1 MNKLICV
8 VLFFI
13 SGILIYQILKMMCKC
28 NLKEGNYGYFGRVH
42 LQKCCPETFM
52 FSNTLNKCVAVCDN
66 CTINSYKEKL
76 VIDNDHCNNSKASE
90 VYDYN
95 KINRL
100 YKKDQL
106 LNQLDFYSDLFSDSA
121 SGVQPAEESG
131 SIGSGSAEFK
141 ADVGAGYRLND
152 KYERYFYEI
161 PEGYYYTSKNECD
174 SDYER
179 YNSLFP
185 NAEPL
190 PDIPEFY
197 INGTLV
203 DEHDCRG
210 HWKLDLT
217 EEQYVYIKDNDRLK
231 IKSNWKIDRQ
241 NEDKPTGVETE
252 KYIQD
257 NTTKIERIMDSI
269 GNLSSPVYKEYRN
282 FLDYYTNESVQGQNQ
297 RIIDT
302 KNTINNNRKIFCD
315 NLLNSIN
322 RHNTNK
328 NEDDP
333 GYVNPNNTSLYRSG
347 NNSASYTYTY
357 ICNSET
363 DTDNF
368 NYMNISTLCDN
379 NMINIDNINND
390 NKKNIRM
397 NIKDSQGC
405 YSPPIK
411 HLCPDESGENVDEN
425 KQFQCS

>member
-1 MNKLICV
+1 MNKFICV

-28 NLKEGNYGYFGRVH
+28 NLQEGNYGYFGRVY

-52 FSNTLNKCVAVCDN
+52 FSNTLNECVAICDN
-66 CTINSYKEKL
+66 CTINSHKEKL
-76 VIDNDHCNNSKASE
+76 LIDNNHCSNSKASE

-131 SIGSGSAEFK
+131 SIGSGSAKFT
-141 ADVGAGYRLND
+141 ADVD
-152 KYERYFYEI
+152 VKIDRYFYEI
-161 PEGYYYTSKNECD
+161 PEGYYYTSENECD

-179 YNSLFP
+179 YSSLFP
-185 NAEPL
+185 NAAPL
-190 PDIPEFY
+190 SDIPNFY

-217 EEQYVYIKDNDRLK
+217 EEQHVYIKDNDRLK
-231 IKSNWKIDRQ
+231 IKSNWKIDRTNQ
-241 NEDKPTGVETE
+241 DKPEGVETQ
-252 KYIQD
+252 KYYQD
-257 NTTKIERIMDSI
+257 NASNVRRIMNSI
-269 GNLSSPVYKEYRN
+269 GNISSPVYKEYEE
-282 FLDYYTNESVQGQNQ
+282 FLNDYEERSIRGLNESL
-297 RIIDT
+297 IST
-302 KNTINNNRKIFCD
+302 KNTINGNRKIFCN
-315 NLLNSIN
+315 NLRNAIN
-322 RHNTNK
+322 QHNAN
-328 NEDDP
+328 NENNDDIDI
-333 GYVNPNNTSLYRSG
+333 NNTSLYSSG

-390 NKKNIRM
+390 NKKNIREH
-397 NIKDSQGC
+397 IKDSQGC
-405 YSPPIK
+405 FSPPSGTPK
-411 HLCPDESGENVDEN
+411 YFLCPDESEEKVDEN